1 MPLSR
6 PNTVVYQE
14 YEDISVVPAT
24 PFLNTLVVGPCYQ
37 LLDYL
42 DDKEDCEAGTYG
54 TLQMNNPRT
63 SPTAAVIITTPPE
76 IEAGATLV
84 DASVGVFFDEAQV
97 VMTEVTTVAPGGPLA
112 GIYAAN
118 DNLFTTVDENGR
130 HMGAAY
136 IQAGDTLICESTG
149 AADFVKT
156 VKELAYTFYGA
167 ALDFTTW
174 GVDTGDIITVAN
186 DVASPSRNGT
196 YTVKRKYILAGSVVA
211 TAIEIEDADVT
222 VMNGGAPANADI
234 TIRSAGGTLKHTTIG
249 GAPVALGDWCNL
261 RVTEDFSAA
270 NPGGGSSTCLWRIE
284 RELADVELVAA
295 NFSVN
300 PTTKAVTVGAGIT
313 TIVSSTIGAKAVS
326 YAKIY
331 MEYAALRQD
340 LQNVAEVSS
349 SSEAIA
355 LLGKYDA
362 RNPLCVGVHVAL
374 ANTSTPIKVYGLSA
388 DTLAGYTD
396 FVERTSHLTDIYAV
410 CALTY
415 DASII
420 GYLKG
425 VWENYADPTYVLT
438 HGIKQKFRAVL
449 GGVDL
454 VTQSEVIAAT
464 AGASTLTKAGTTPAG
479 NYTLTLA
486 SQTGQTSDI
495 DFSADGV
502 VPGDLIELVLAGVDL
517 GVFTIAHINSAT
529 VVEVEEALP
538 ALAAPSDPLD
548 RLTVTTPAGVTIK
561 EIVYA
566 GGGTKTFSVTRG
578 ALDALYLTLSSSTSE
593 FITDGVVPG
602 DLLQIPTDPES
613 SSFTTYDSWVIATVD
628 SETRVTVVNGGNNT
642 ADLQNELPHLIKRTV
657 VADRTVS
664 AGTVYFRVKRNMTK
678 TEQVNYMLAV
688 AQSLDSKRAILCYP
702 NSVDIADLVD
712 GSLPRTGTAPT
723 VAAAQPG
730 YYLACLVGG
739 QTAGQPSQQ
748 GFTNLGGNGI
758 DRVYNSND
766 YFSEEQLTNL
776 SNGGVYVFVQDAPA
790 ALPYTIHEVTTDV
803 LSLETGEY
811 MHVKNLDYLSMS
823 FLETLRPFI
832 GKWNITPDAIQF
844 ITQALYAI
852 INTHKTA
859 YRARIGAPLIDA
871 TVRTVFQN
879 TDVAE
884 DRMEAYVDADL
895 PSVLNTIGLH
905 LVA

>member
-14 YEDISVVPAT
+14 YTDLSVVPAT
-24 PFLNTLVVGPCYQ
+24 PFLNTLIVGPCYQ

-42 DDKEDCEAGTYG
+42 DDKADCAAGEYG

-63 SPTAAVIITTPPE
+63 SPTAAVVIATPPE
-76 IEAGATLV
+76 LEAGAILE
-84 DASVGVFFDEAQV
+84 DDSVKIFFDEAQV
-97 VMTEVTTVAPGGPLA
+97 ELVASGTDYGTF
-112 GIYAAN
+112 YAS
-118 DNLFTTVDENGR
+118 DNLMTTTDVTGV
-130 HMGAAY
+130 HMGISYVA
-136 IQAGDTLICESTG
+136 AGDTLIVESSNT
-149 AADFVKT
+149 AVDYVKT
-156 VKELAYTFYGA
+156 VKELAYSMYVL
-167 ALDFTTW
+167 ALDFTALA
-174 GVDTGDIITVAN
+174 VDTGDIITVSA
-186 DVASPSRNGT
+186 DTKSPSRDGS
-196 YTVKRKYILAGSVVA
+196 YTVKKKYIVNGSVV
-211 TAIEIEDADVT
+211 VT
-222 VMNGGAPANADI
+222 HLEVENSALLLGGAAANAHVTI
-234 TIRSAGGTLKHTTIG
+234 TSAAGVSKYTSIG
-249 GAPVALGDWCNL
+249 GVKVSLGDWCNV
-261 RVTEDFSAA
+261 RVTEDFADVYPNS
-270 NPGGGSSTCLWRIE
+270 PGASTALWRVE
-284 RELADVELVAA
+284 RQLSDVELA
-295 NFSVN
+295 STDITVN
-300 PTTKAVTVGAGIT
+300 NITKTVTVKAGVT
-313 TIVSSTIGAKAVS
+313 AIVSTTIGAKPVTFAEM
-326 YAKIY
+326 Y
-331 MEYAALRQD
+331 MEYVALRQD
-340 LQNVAEVSS
+340 LQNVAEVTS

-362 RNPLCVGVHVAL
+362 RNPLCVGVHVSL
-374 ANTSTPIKVYGLSA
+374 ANSSTPIKVYGLAA

-396 FVERTSHLTDIYAV
+396 FVERTSHLNDIYAV

-415 DASII
+415 DTSII

-454 VTQSEVIAAT
+454 VTQSEVISAT
-464 AGASTLTKAGTTPAG
+464 AGSSTLTKAGTTPAG
-479 NYTLTLA
+479 NKTITIV
-486 SQTGQTSDI
+486 SQVGQAVPT
-495 DFSADGV
+495 DFSANGV
-502 VPGDLIELVLAGVDL
+502 LPGDIVTITLGGVAQ
-517 GVFTIAHINSAT
+517 GPYTVAHVNSAMAL
-529 VVEVEEALP
+529 EVEEALP
-538 ALAAPSDPLD
+538 NLVVSSNALDHMTIKDP
-548 RLTVTTPAGVTIK
+548 TGVTTRCTMVHTAAAFTLDEAV
-561 EIVYA
+561 
-566 GGGTKTFSVTRG
+566 
-578 ALDALYLTLSSSTSE
+578 LDALYLTLSSSTSE

-613 SSFTTYDSWVIATVD
+613 SSFTTYDTWVIAAVD

-642 ADLQNELPHLIKRTV
+642 ADLQNELPHLIKRT
-657 VADRTVS
+657 AATDRVVS
-664 AGTVYFRVKRNMTK
+664 AGTVYFRIKRNMTK

-702 NSVDIADLVD
+702 NSVDITDLVD
-712 GSLPRTGTAPT
+712 GSLTRTGTDPE

-739 QTAGQPSQQ
+739 QTASQPSQQ

-758 DRVYNSND
+758 DRIYNSND

-823 FLETLRPFI
+823 FLETLRPFN

-844 ITQALYAI
+844 ITQALYAG

-859 YRARIGAPLIDA
+859 YRARIGAPMIDG

-879 TDVAE
+879 TDVSE
-884 DRMEAYVDADL
+884 DRIEAYVDADL

>member
-14 YEDISVVPAT
+14 YTDLSVVPAT
-24 PFLNTLVVGPCYQ
+24 PFLNTLIVGPCYQ

-42 DDKEDCEAGTYG
+42 DDKADCAAGEYG

-63 SPTAAVIITTPPE
+63 SPTAAVVIATPPE
-76 IEAGATLV
+76 LEAGAILE
-84 DASVGVFFDEAQV
+84 DDSVKIFFDEAQV
-97 VMTEVTTVAPGGPLA
+97 ELVASGTDYGTF
-112 GIYAAN
+112 YAS
-118 DNLFTTVDENGR
+118 DNLMTTTDVTGV
-130 HMGAAY
+130 HMGISYVA
-136 IQAGDTLICESTG
+136 AGDTLIVESSNT
-149 AADFVKT
+149 AVDYVKT
-156 VKELAYTFYGA
+156 VKELAYSMYVL
-167 ALDFTTW
+167 ALDFTALA
-174 GVDTGDIITVAN
+174 VDTGDIITVSA
-186 DVASPSRNGT
+186 DTKSPSRDGS
-196 YTVKRKYILAGSVVA
+196 YTVKKKYIVNGSVV
-211 TAIEIEDADVT
+211 VT
-222 VMNGGAPANADI
+222 HLEVENSALLLGGAAANAHVTI
-234 TIRSAGGTLKHTTIG
+234 TSAAGVSKYTSIG
-249 GAPVALGDWCNL
+249 GVKVSLGDWCNV
-261 RVTEDFSAA
+261 RVTEDFADVYPNS
-270 NPGGGSSTCLWRIE
+270 PGASTALWRVE
-284 RELADVELVAA
+284 RQLSDVELA
-295 NFSVN
+295 STDITVN
-300 PTTKAVTVGAGIT
+300 NITKTVTVKAGVT
-313 TIVSSTIGAKAVS
+313 AIVSTTIGAKPVTFAEM
-326 YAKIY
+326 Y
-331 MEYAALRQD
+331 MEYVALRQD
-340 LQNVAEVSS
+340 LQNVAEVTS

-362 RNPLCVGVHVAL
+362 RNPLCVGVHVSL
-374 ANTSTPIKVYGLSA
+374 ANSSTPIKVYGLSA

-396 FVERTSHLTDIYAV
+396 FVERTSHLSDIYAV

-415 DASII
+415 DTSII

-464 AGASTLTKAGTTPAG
+464 AGASTLTKAGTTPTG
-479 NYTLTLA
+479 NHTLTLSVSVGA
-486 SQTGQTSDI
+486 AP
-495 DFSADGV
+495 DFTDLFIL
-502 VPGDLIELVLAGVDL
+502 PGDLISLVNNGAPL
-517 GVFTIAHINSAT
+517 GPYTVAQVNSAL

-538 ALAAPSDPLD
+538 ALSPSIAGDEFVITD
-548 RLTVTTPAGVTIK
+548 STGVTTILTMTWSVGVL
-561 EIVYA
+561 EFAVA
-566 GGGTKTFSVTRG
+566 RSV
-578 ALDALYLTLSSSTSE
+578 LDALYLTLSSSTSE

-613 SSFTTYDSWVIATVD
+613 ATWTTYDTWVIATVD
-628 SETRVTVVNGGNNT
+628 SETRVTVVNNGNNT
-642 ADLQNELPHLIKRTV
+642 ADLQNELPHLIKRSGAT
-657 VADRTVS
+657 DRVVS
-664 AGTVYFRVKRNMTK
+664 AGTVYFRIKRNMTK

-688 AQSLDSKRAILCYP
+688 AQSLDSKRALLCYP
-702 NSVDIADLVD
+702 NSVDITDLVD
-712 GSLPRTGTAPT
+712 GSLTRTGTDPE
-723 VAAAQPG
+723 VAATQPG

-739 QTAGQPSQQ
+739 QTASQPSQQ

-758 DRVYNSND
+758 DRIYNSSD

-776 SNGGVYVFVQDAPA
+776 SNGGIYVFVQDAPA

-844 ITQALYAI
+844 ITQALYAG

-859 YRARIGAPLIDA
+859 YRARIGAPMIDG

-879 TDVAE
+879 TDVSE
-884 DRMEAYVDADL
+884 DRIEAYVDADL